1 MIEGDLPAKAQS
13 LVKEWAVKH
22 KTELQKF
29 GIRRNL
35 SSCHHYNGYRRQKG
49 YTMFYKIKDV
59 KPLPEYNLLINFVNG
74 ECKQYNVASLFN
86 KFESFKTLSN
96 VKGLF
101 EQVQVDSGGYG
112 ISWNDDIDLSCNEL
126 WENGRVVDYV

>member
-1 MIEGDLPAKAQS
+1 
-13 LVKEWAVKH
+13 
-22 KTELQKF
+22 
-29 GIRRNL
+29 
-35 SSCHHYNGYRRQKG
+35 
-49 YTMFYKIKDV
+49 MFYKIKDV

-96 VKGLF
+96 VLGLF